1 MVIECTEG
9 PKKWQFTVNIF
20 WCIFLKEKLL
30 SLHRILV
37 WVLTTCI
44 YNAFVSWVSL
54 KMESCHNAN
63 FAITGS
69 ITGCHNDNLQC
80 QQWRQSWHHDNC
92 WLSEIL
98 QLLFVYSW
106 NLYNIWCILFCLN
119 FYLSLH
125 LNYSK
130 YTFRL
135 GIRQLSILVYS
146 SPVRWRWFD
155 HGKQRSLTQWGRD
168 KMTAIV

>member
-1 MVIECTEG
+1 MYWRPKEMTFYSQYFLVHFLERKVIITSL
-9 PKKWQFTVNIF
+9 WFQF
-20 WCIFLKEKLL
+20 
-30 SLHRILV
+30 HRIFV

-54 KMESCHNAN
+54 KMDSCHNAN

-69 ITGCHNDNLQC
+69 IAGCHNDNPQC

-106 NLYNIWCILFCLN
+106 NLYNIWCILFCLIN
-119 FYLSLH
+119 FCLSFH

-135 GIRQLSILVYS
+135 GIRKRSIIVYS

-155 HGKQRSLTQWGRD
+155 HGKQRGLTQ
-168 KMTAIV
+168 